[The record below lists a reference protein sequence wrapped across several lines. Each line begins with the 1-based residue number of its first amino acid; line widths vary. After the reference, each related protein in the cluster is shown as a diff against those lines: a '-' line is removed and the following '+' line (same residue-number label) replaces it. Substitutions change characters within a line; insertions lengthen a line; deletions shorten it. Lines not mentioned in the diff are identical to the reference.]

1 MVHRHMKRCS
11 TLLIIR
17 EMQIKTTMKY
27 HLTSVGKANI
37 EISTLINTGEGLG
50 VEKKKLS

>member
-1 MVHRHMKRCS
+1 MDTQLEGEGGTNS
-11 TLLIIR
+11 
-17 EMQIKTTMKY
+17 E
-27 HLTSVGKANI
+27 SNI